1 MTTNRR
7 IVVTAVQ
14 TMELREEPIPAP
26 GPGEIR
32 ASSTYIGV
40 CGSDTHAFHGR
51 HPFIPIPYLPGHEA
65 TGVVEELGEGVT
77 SVAVGDRIVVEPTL
91 PCWECKPCR
100 NGNEN
105 LCENLQFFGCG
116 YPEGGMADQFVVRA
130 DRLHIIPRDISD
142 LGAALI
148 EPLSTPVHAGRI
160 AGPLKDRA
168 VAVLG
173 AGTIGLLMLAV
184 ARWSGAAK
192 VVVTDPLPAK
202 REAALRLGADAVV
215 DAMAPDVAAGVRA
228 ALGESADVVF
238 DCVAVKSTTLAGIDM
253 ALKGG
258 TVVVVGVPAADFE
271 LPIRIIQDQQ
281 IRIQGSATYVPQDYA
296 TAIEMI
302 QSGAVRAEDFI
313 TGQYSLEHAQEA
325 FEASTSGQ
333 HIKVLIHP

>member
-1 MTTNRR
+1 MSTNRR
-7 IVVTAVQ
+7 IVVTDVR

-26 GPGEIR
+26 ARGEVR
-32 ASSTYIGV
+32 ARTTYIGV

-51 HPFIPIPYLPGHEA
+51 HPFIPIPYMPGHEA
-65 TGVVEELGEGVT
+65 TGVVDELGEGVT
-77 SVAVGDRIVVEPTL
+77 TVAVGDRIVVEPTL

-100 NGNEN
+100 IGSEN

-116 YPEGGMADQFVVRA
+116 YPQGGMADQFVVRA
-130 DRLHIIPRDISD
+130 DRLHVIPDDIGD
-142 LGAALI
+142 LDAALI

-160 AGPLKDRA
+160 AGPLQGRS

-202 REAALRLGADAVV
+202 RDAALRLGADAVV
-215 DAMAPDVAAGVRA
+215 DAMAPDVAAQVRA

-238 DCVAVKSTTLAGIDM
+238 DCVAVRSTTLAAIDM

-258 TVVVVGVPAADFE
+258 TVVILGVPAADFE
-271 LPIRIIQDQQ
+271 LPIRIMQDQQ
-281 IRIQGSATYVPQDYA
+281 IRLQGSATYVPQDYA

-302 QSGAVRAEDFI
+302 QAGAVRADDFI
-313 TGQYSLEHAQEA
+313 TGRFPLTRAEEA
-325 FEASTSGQ
+325 FDASSSGE

>member
-1 MTTNRR
+1 MSINRR
-7 IVVTAVQ
+7 IVVTAVESI
-14 TMELREEPIPAP
+14 ELREEPTPVPAP
-26 GPGEIR
+26 GEVR
-32 ASSTYIGV
+32 VRTTYIGV
-40 CGSDTHAFHGR
+40 CGSDTHAYHGR

-65 TGVVEELGEGVT
+65 TGVVEELGEGVRD
-77 SVAVGDRIVVEPTL
+77 VWLGERVVVEPTL
-91 PCWECKPCR
+91 PCWQCKPCR

-105 LCENLQFFGCG
+105 LCENLEFFGCG
-116 YPEGGMADQFVVRA
+116 YSQGGMADQFVVRA
-130 DRLHIIPRDISD
+130 DRLHAIPEQIGD

-160 AGPLKDRA
+160 AGPLQGRT

-202 REAALRLGADAVV
+202 RAAALGLGADAVV
-215 DAMAPDVAAGVRA
+215 DATAPDVATQVRE

-238 DCVAVKSTTLAGIDM
+238 DCVAVKATTLAGIDM
-253 ALKGG
+253 VRKGG
-258 TVVVVGVPAADFE
+258 TVVVIGVPSGDFE
-271 LPIRIIQDQQ
+271 LPMRIIQDQQ

-296 TAIEMI
+296 IAIEMI
-302 QSGAVRAEDFI
+302 KAGAVRAEDFI
-313 TGQYSLEHAQEA
+313 TGQYPLEEA
-325 FEASTSGQ
+325 ERAFHASTSGE

>member
-7 IVVTAVQ
+7 IVVSAVR
-14 TMELREEPIPAP
+14 TMELREEPTPTP
-26 GPGEIR
+26 SPGEVR
-32 ASSTYIGV
+32 VRSSYIGV

-65 TGVVEELGEGVT
+65 TGVVDEIGDDVT
-77 SVAVGDRIVVEPTL
+77 TASVGDRVVVEPTL
-91 PCWECKPCR
+91 PCWRCKPCR

-116 YPEGGMADQFVVRA
+116 YPQGGMADQFVIRA
-130 DRLHIIPRDISD
+130 DRLHLIPDDIGD
-142 LGAALI
+142 LDAALI
-148 EPLSTPVHAGRI
+148 EPLSTPVHAGRL
-160 AGPLKDRA
+160 AGPLEGRA

-202 REAALRLGADAVV
+202 REAALKLG
-215 DAMAPDVAAGVRA
+215 
-228 ALGESADVVF
+228 ADVVF
-238 DCVAVKSTTLAGIDM
+238 DCVAVRSTTLAAIDM

-258 TVVVVGVPAADFE
+258 TVVIVGVPAADFE
-271 LPIRIIQDQQ
+271 LPIRIMQDQQ
-281 IRIQGSATYVPQDYA
+281 IRLQGSATYVPQDYA
-296 TAIEMI
+296 TAIEI
-302 QSGAVRAEDFI
+302 IRSRAVRAEDFI
-313 TGQYSLEHAQEA
+313 TGQFPLEQAEQA
-325 FEASTSGQ
+325 FEASVSGE

>member
-1 MTTNRR
+1 MSTNRR
-7 IVVTAVQ
+7 IVVTAVE
-14 TMELREEPIPAP
+14 TMELREEPVPVP
-26 GPGEIR
+26 GPGEVR

-77 SVAVGDRIVVEPTL
+77 SVAVGARVVVEPTL

-100 NGNEN
+100 SGAEN

-116 YPEGGMADQFVVRA
+116 YPQGGMADQFVVRA
-130 DRLHIIPRDISD
+130 DRLHVIPDDVSD

-160 AGPLKDRA
+160 AGPLKGRT
-168 VAVLG
+168 VVVLG

-184 ARWSGAAK
+184 ARWSGASR

-202 REAALRLGADAVV
+202 REAASRLGADAVV
-215 DAMAPDVAAGVRA
+215 DAMAPDVAARVRD

-238 DCVAVKSTTLAGIDM
+238 DCVAVESTTLSAIDM

-258 TVVVVGVPAADFE
+258 TVVIVGVPAADFE
-271 LPIRIIQDQQ
+271 LPVRIMQDQQ
-281 IRIQGSATYVPQDYA
+281 IRLQGSATYVPQDYA
-296 TAIEMI
+296 TAIDMI
-302 QSGAVRAEDFI
+302 RSGAVRADDFI
-313 TGQYSLEHAQEA
+313 TGQFPLDQAEQA
-325 FEASTSGQ
+325 FEASTSGE
-333 HIKVLIHP
+333 HIKVVIHP

>member
-1 MTTNRR
+1 MSSNRR
-7 IVVTAVQ
+7 IVVTAVE
-14 TMELREEPIPAP
+14 TMELREEPVPSPAP
-26 GPGEIR
+26 GEVR
-32 ASSTYIGV
+32 ARSTYIGV

-51 HPFIPIPYLPGHEA
+51 HPFIPIPYMPGHEA

-100 NGNEN
+100 SGAEN

-130 DRLHIIPRDISD
+130 DRLHVIP
-142 LGAALI
+142 
-148 EPLSTPVHAGRI
+148 
-160 AGPLKDRA
+160 
-168 VAVLG
+168 VLG

-184 ARWSGAAK
+184 ARWYGASK

-202 REAALRLGADAVV
+202 REAAMRLGADAVV
-215 DAMAPDVAAGVRA
+215 DAMAADVTAQVRA

-238 DCVAVKSTTLAGIDM
+238 DCVAVSSTTLAAIGM

-258 TVVVVGVPAADFE
+258 TVVIVGVPAADFE
-271 LPIRIIQDQQ
+271 LPIRIMQDQQ
-281 IRIQGSATYVPQDYA
+281 IRVQGSATYVPQDFA
-296 TAIEMI
+296 SAIEMI

-313 TGQYSLEHAQEA
+313 TGQFPLEQAEQA
-325 FEASTSGQ
+325 FEASMSGD

>member
-1 MTTNRR
+1 VTTNHR
-7 IVVTAVQ
+7 IIVTAVEE
-14 TMELREEPIPAP
+14 MELVEEPIGEP

-32 ASSTYIGV
+32 ARTTYIGV

-51 HPFIPIPYLPGHEA
+51 HPFIPLPYLPGHEA
-65 TGVVEELGEGVT
+65 TGVVEKLGEGVT

-91 PCWECKPCR
+91 PCWHCKPCR

-116 YPEGGMADQFVVRA
+116 YPEGGMAESFVIRA
-130 DRLHIIPRDISD
+130 DRLHVIPDDISD

-148 EPLSTPVHAGRI
+148 EPLSTPVHAGRL
-160 AGPLKDRA
+160 AGPLQGRA
-168 VAVLG
+168 VAILG

-184 ARWSGAAK
+184 ARWSGATR

-202 REAALRLGADAVV
+202 RDIALRLGADAVV
-215 DAMAPDVAAGVRA
+215 DATAPDVVTQVRE

-238 DCVAVKSTTLAGIDM
+238 DCVALSSTTLAAVDM
-253 ALKGG
+253 VLKGG
-258 TVVVVGVPAADFE
+258 TVAVVGVPERGFE
-271 LPIRIIQDQQ
+271 LPIPILQDQQ
-281 IRIQGSATYVPQDYA
+281 IRIQGCATYVEQDFA

-302 QSGAVRAEDFI
+302 QAGAVRAEDFV
-313 TGQYSLEHAQEA
+313 TGQFPLDQAEQA
-325 FEASTSGQ
+325 FTASTSGQ

>member
-1 MTTNRR
+1 MVTNRR
-7 IVVTAVQ
+7 IVVTAVR
-14 TMELREEPIPAP
+14 TMQLREEPTPAPAP
-26 GPGEIR
+26 GEVLAR
-32 ASSTYIGV
+32 STWVGV

-51 HPFIPIPYLPGHEA
+51 HPFIPLPYLPGHEA

-77 SVAVGDRIVVEPTL
+77 GVEVGARVVVEPTL

-100 NGNEN
+100 NGAEN

-116 YPEGGMADQFVVRA
+116 YPQGGMADRFVVRA
-130 DRLHIIPRDISD
+130 DRLHVIPDDVSD

-148 EPLSTPVHAGRI
+148 EPLSTPVHAGRL
-160 AGPLKDRA
+160 AGPLQNQA
-168 VAVLG
+168 VVVLG

-184 ARWSGAAK
+184 ARWSGASK

-202 REAALRLGADAVV
+202 REAALRLGADAAV
-215 DAMAPDVAAGVRA
+215 DAMAPDVVGQVRA

-238 DCVAVKSTTLAGIDM
+238 DCVAVRSTTVAAVDM

-258 TVVVVGVPAADFE
+258 TVVIVGVPAADFE
-271 LPIRIIQDQQ
+271 LPIRIMQDRQ
-281 IRIQGSATYVPQDYA
+281 IRLQGSATYVPQDFA

-302 QSGAVRAEDFI
+302 RSGAVRAEDFI
-313 TGQYSLEHAQEA
+313 TGKFPLEQAEQA
-325 FEASTSGQ
+325 FEASLSGE

>member
-1 MTTNRR
+1 MSTNRR
-7 IVVTAVQ
+7 ILVTAVR
-14 TMELREEPIPAP
+14 TIELREEPIPTLSE
-26 GPGEIR
+26 GEAR
-32 ASSTYIGV
+32 VRSTYIGV

-51 HPFIPIPYLPGHEA
+51 HPFIPIPYMPGHES

-77 SVAVGDRIVVEPTL
+77 SVAVGDRVVVEPTI
-91 PCWECKPCR
+91 PCWDCKPCR
-100 NGNEN
+100 SGAEN

-116 YPEGGMADQFVVRA
+116 YPSGGMADQFAIRA
-130 DRLHIIPRDISD
+130 DRLHVIPDEISD

-160 AGPLKDRA
+160 AGPLEGRA

-184 ARWSGAAK
+184 ARWSGASK

-202 REAALRLGADAVV
+202 REAAVRLGADAVV
-215 DAMAPDVAAGVRA
+215 DATDADVVAQVRA

-238 DCVAVKSTTLAGIDM
+238 DCVAVKSTTAAAIDM

-271 LPIRIIQDQQ
+271 LPMPIMQDRQ
-281 IRIQGSATYVPQDYA
+281 IRLQGSATYVAQDFA
-296 TAIEMI
+296 TSMEMI
-302 QSGAVRAEDFI
+302 QAGAVRPEDFI
-313 TGQYSLEHAQEA
+313 TGRFPLDQAEKA
-325 FEASTSGQ
+325 FEASTSGE